1 MLIKYILKRLGYTV
15 VTLFILVAAT
25 FFMMRLLPGDPFI
38 GEKALPQTTIKAL
51 NAKYGLDKPL
61 AVQFMIYIGNV
72 CKGDLGL
79 SMNYD
84 NRAVTDIIAQAF
96 PYSCELGLRALIFAT
111 IMGILL
117 GVLAAVKR
125 GSKWDTGAMLISIV
139 GVSIPSFILGA
150 LLQYALGLKLYQ
162 WTGIKF
168 FGITGWTDLSTKILP
183 SFALSLGTLAKIS
196 RLMRTS
202 MLDVLGQDYM
212 KTAKSKGLKPN
223 TIIWRHGVRNAIMP
237 IITILGPI
245 AASLLTGAFIVENI
259 FSIPGM
265 GKFFVIGVQTQD
277 YTLIAGVV
285 LFYGAFLIIANLIV
299 DLLYGVIDPRVKLT
313 K

>member
-15 VTLFILVAAT
+15 ATLFVLVAAT

-38 GEKALPQTTIKAL
+38 GEKALPQTTINAL

-61 AVQFMIYIGNV
+61 AVQFMMYVGNV

-84 NRAVTDIIAQAF
+84 NRAVTGIIKQAF

-111 IMGILL
+111 IVGVLL
-117 GVLAAVKR
+117 GVVSAVKR
-125 GSKWDTGAMLISIV
+125 GSKWDTGAMLISII

-150 LLQYALGLKLYQ
+150 LLQYVLGLKLYQ

-168 FGITGWTDLSTKILP
+168 FSITGWTDLSTKILP
-183 SFALSLGTLAKIS
+183 SFALSLGTLAQVS

-212 KTAKSKGLKPN
+212 KTAKSKGLKPSAV
-223 TIIWRHGVRNAIMP
+223 IWRHGVRNAIMP

-245 AASLLTGAFIVENI
+245 TASLLTGAFIVENI

-277 YTLIAGVV
+277 YTLISGVV